1 MLYEALE
8 DQTRVCVCVC
18 RLCADRRN
26 HFGMIIKSMTALEIR
41 NFPQRVRVSANARC
55 VSPTTTKNKRQINKR
70 VQINTKSNHASLCNK
85 LGSRKWPASHLATFW
100 ISIAA
105 VFFFR

>member
-41 NFPQRVRVSANARC
+41 NFPQRALC
-55 VSPTTTKNKRQINKR
+55 VTNKQTTTKNKRQINKR